1 MTARNRP
8 KRGSSPA
15 THRAG
20 GRQGDR
26 AKRGTRASVRE
37 HGGQPLQISKVGFGF
52 DLHPLVPERALV
64 LGGVTVPFE
73 FGLGGHSDADVLSH
87 AIGEALL
94 GALAL
99 GDLGRH
105 FPDTDARYRGISSLA
120 LLREVVKLVGAR
132 GGRLVNVDATI
143 LAQAPKLSGLLPEM
157 AKRLADTLG
166 IPVDATSVKAKSPEG
181 LGFLGRK
188 EGMAAMAVVSVE
200 VASR

>member
-1 MTARNRP
+1 VNR
-8 KRGSSPA
+8 
-15 THRAG
+15 
-20 GRQGDR
+20 
-26 AKRGTRASVRE
+26 
-37 HGGQPLQISKVGFGF
+37 VGFGF
-52 DLHPLVPERALV
+52 DLHPLVPERPLV

-73 FGLGGHSDADVLSH
+73 LGLGGHSDADVLSH

-120 LLREVVKLVGAR
+120 LLARVMELIAAR
-132 GGRLVNVDATI
+132 GGRLVNVDATV
-143 LAQAPKLSGLLPEM
+143 LAQAPRLQALLPEM

-166 IPVDATSVKAKSPEG
+166 VPVEMVSVKAKSPEG
-181 LGFLGRK
+181 LGLLGRR

-200 VASR
+200 VSA